1 MKNERLRELR
11 VDRVDKVD
19 KVDGLSVI
27 HHKKENER
35 LKESKAGRCVL
46 NSLKK
51 EIRNSIH

>member
-1 MKNERLRELR
+1 M
-11 VDRVDKVD
+11 D